1 MKIQGEHHFSF
12 PPSVVW
18 EALMD
23 PEVLSRTLPGCE
35 QLTQVDD
42 DTLEGRLQVAIG
54 PVRGQFRGTLT
65 MTDRDAPNGY
75 AMCLDGRGPSGFMK
89 GEGSVALEPDGSGTL
104 LRYDLEAQVGGRI
117 AGVGQRLL
125 DSSSKVIA
133 AQGLAGLECQLAA
146 RQLAAQ
152 GEVSG
157 ETSGETRS
165 APAVDLPAPPS
176 QAALAVAVASG
187 VARDLI
193 PPGVRLALTIAVAF
207 LLGLA
212 LGVWLGGGA

>member
-1 MKIQGEHHFSF
+1 MKIQGEHHFPF
-12 PPSVVW
+12 PPTVVW
-18 EALMD
+18 DALMD

-35 QLTQVDD
+35 QLTQVDEN
-42 DTLEGRLQVAIG
+42 TLEGRLQVAIG

-65 MTDRDAPNGY
+65 MTNRDEPNGY
-75 AMCLDGRGPSGFMK
+75 AMCLDGHGPSGFMK
-89 GEGSVALEPDGSGTL
+89 GEGSVALEADGSGTL
-104 LRYDLEAQVGGRI
+104 LRYDLDAQVGGRI

-133 AQGLAGLECQLAA
+133 AQGLEGLERQLAA
-146 RQLAAQ
+146 RQIAVQ
-152 GEVSG
+152 GSASG
-157 ETSGETRS
+157 DTSP
-165 APAVDLPAPPS
+165 APAADLPAPPT
-176 QAALAVAVASG
+176 QAALAAAVASG